1 MPGVEALQ
9 DRFLAANTQVLGVS
23 VDSIYCHAN
32 WAKGLGG
39 ISFPLLSDFH
49 PKGEVAKS
57 YGLYLDGAGI
67 TDRATV
73 IIDAGGVVRHASSV
87 GPGGKRDIAA
97 LAALCEGVDSSFSGA
112 LETFGQ
118 PPGLEPETVLY
129 IRSNCMFSTNA
140 LAALGNLRIASI
152 PVRNVSTDPAAL
164 DDLVSIAGKGQAPC
178 LVIGGTPHHES
189 AEIITYLAGRVTE
202 FS

>member
-1 MPGVEALQ
+1 MEALQ

-32 WAKGLGG
+32 WAMGLGG
-39 ISFPLLSDFH
+39 VSFPLLADFH
-49 PKGEVAKS
+49 PKGEVAKA

-73 IIDAGGVVRHASSV
+73 IIDADGVVRHASSV
-87 GPGGKRDIAA
+87 GPGGKRNISELAGLCEQLDQKYSGE
-97 LAALCEGVDSSFSGA
+97 LAAFDA
-112 LETFGQ
+112 A
-118 PPGLEPETVLY
+118 PGLEPDTVLY
-129 IRSNCMFSTNA
+129 VRSNCMFSTNA
-140 LAALGNLRIASI
+140 LAALENLHIDTI
-152 PVRNVSTDPAAL
+152 PVRNVSEDNEAMN
-164 DDLVSIAGKGQAPC
+164 DLVAVADKGQAPC